1 MSIDK
6 SLRIRRGAVVNRSV
20 YTRAERL
27 LKLMEQERW
36 QEGDPPFGLPKVR
49 VPKVTLKKKK
59 KAKGP
64 QKGEEEE
71 SK

>member
-6 SLRIRRGAVVNRSV
+6 SLRIRRGAVANRSV

-27 LKLMEQERW
+27 QKLMEQERW
-36 QEGDPPFGLPKVR
+36 NEGDPPFGL
-49 VPKVTLKKKK
+49 PKVTLKKKK